1 MTIYIE
7 NLIFDAIIGILKE
20 ERETPQKIVI
30 NCKIKYKLKK
40 NSFLDYTKIV
50 NLIETTIKKE
60 KFLLLEDAVS
70 FLLEKI
76 KSNFEEISS
85 IKLKISK
92 PNILPNSEVS
102 IQKSKK
108 Y

>member
-20 ERETPQKIVI
+20 ERETPQKIVV

-92 PNILPNSEVS
+92 PNILPNCDVS